1 MNNFYIFCI
10 LGLLVFNFDS
20 QAQSIIQDHKKIYP
34 IQNGWEFKVKDKK
47 VVPVKVGLGLVDQ
60 DLKPPVTGY
69 YITKVYYNADE
80 LTVPQGV
87 YLDRIQ
93 DADRVYFNGR
103 LIGKTGIFP
112 PEGEY
117 QPNWFLKRL
126 YYIPSSWILIN
137 QPNEIKVEIYYKNAS
152 FQGGIFRT
160 IPAIGNY
167 HILEEKIIFQ
177 DVVDFALIILF
188 FGIGAYQIFSIVM
201 KRQAKT
207 NFFLLLSSI
216 FYILWRLP
224 LINFFLINFPIPFSY
239 TLSMFFT
246 FQTLFPLGI
255 FLFCYSIFEQEFYW
269 YDSILISIFLL
280 VALFQIFPIA
290 IDTRIVLL
298 QIWEIILIPSII
310 LVGIRISIAIRQ
322 QKREAILIALG
333 ILILLL
339 SGAIDISIDIFT
351 GKNIYLT
358 QYGFLG
364 MMVLSAVSVSYRN
377 AKNERELSSLTKYL
391 ENRVTERTFELQK
404 KQDDLEKDL
413 FFASQLQEGLL
424 PISAPLVHNIQITA
438 KYVPMVQVGGDFYD
452 WIELDEN
459 RLILIIIDVSG
470 HGIAAALISTM
481 VKVQFRNFIQ
491 ESQNPSEILYKINN
505 SLSTLMMKYFVTAN
519 CALFDT
525 LNKKASFAS
534 AGHPYPIVSKKNSG
548 EAIFLKLK
556 GIILGWKENQNFP
569 LIERPL
575 QSGERFFF
583 YTDGV
588 TEAQNKYE
596 LFGEDR
602 LLDLINLES
611 QKNIYDSSEA
621 ILESIFQ
628 FAGKNLNDDLT
639 FVIVDIV

>member
-1 MNNFYIFCI
+1 MSKFVFICI
-10 LGLLVFNFDS
+10 LSLLFAHIDL
-20 QAQSIIQDHKKIYP
+20 QAQNTVQDHKKIYP
-34 IQNGWEFKVKDKK
+34 LQDGWVFHAENTNE
-47 VVPVKVGLGLVDQ
+47 VPVKVGMGLVDQ
-60 DLKPPVTGY
+60 DLKPPITGY
-69 YITKVYYNADE
+69 YTTQVYYTQAE
-80 LTVPQGV
+80 LIVPQGI

-112 PEGEY
+112 PDGDY

-126 YYIPSSWILIN
+126 YYIPSSWIRDN
-137 QPNEIKVEIYYKNAS
+137 QPNEIKVEIYYKNES

-167 HILEEKIIFQ
+167 HVLEEKIIFQ
-177 DVVDFALIILF
+177 DVVDFALTILF

-216 FYILWRLP
+216 FYIFWRLP

-246 FQTLFPLGI
+246 FQTLFPVGI
-255 FLFCYSIFEQEFYW
+255 MLFCYSIFDQKFYW
-269 YDSILISIFLL
+269 YDSILVSIFLL
-280 VALFQIFPIA
+280 VALMQAIPIE
-290 IDTRIVLL
+290 IDTRILL
-298 QIWEIILIPSII
+298 LHIWEIILIPAII
-310 LVGIRISIAIRQ
+310 LVGIRIANAIRQ
-322 QKREAILIALG
+322 KKREAILIACG

-339 SGAIDISIDIFT
+339 TGAIDISIDIFT
-351 GKNIYLT
+351 GRNIYIT

-391 ENRVTERTFELQK
+391 ENRVSERTFELQK
-404 KQDDLEKDL
+404 KQDVLEKDL
-413 FFASQLQEGLL
+413 FFASQLQEGLM
-424 PISAPLVHNIQITA
+424 PISAPIVHNIQITA

-470 HGIAAALISTM
+470 HGVAAALISTM

-491 ESQNPSEILYKINN
+491 ESQNPSEILFKINN

-525 LNKKASFAS
+525 LNKKVSFAS
-534 AGHPYPIVSKKNSG
+534 AGHPYPIVSKKGLG
-548 EAIFLKLK
+548 EAYFLKMK
-556 GIILGWKENQNFP
+556 GIILGWKENQKFSLLESP
-569 LIERPL
+569 I
-575 QSGERFFF
+575 QSGDRFFF

-588 TEAQNKYE
+588 TEAQNQYD
-596 LFGEDR
+596 LFGEER
-602 LLDLINLES
+602 LLELINFES
-611 QKNIYDSSEA
+611 RKNIYEASEG
-621 ILESIFQ
+621 ILENIFQ